1 MNISRQTFALV
12 ALVLLVGYAVM
23 GLEQTANR
31 ETLPNKVTVTYWSG
45 WTGDEAETQRKV
57 IRDFNNSQDKIF
69 VKFLSISGLR
79 SKALLSINGGMP
91 PDIFHTEET
100 DIASFADANALED
113 LLPMATRDGIK
124 RSDYIPIYWD
134 LLSYDGKLCG
144 MPMTPVSTAMHYN
157 RKFLPPN
164 VQNASQAPKTIE
176 ELDALVDKISKKR
189 PDGSL
194 ELAGFL
200 PGEPGWWKWAWGYF
214 FGGKLY
220 DEKTQKL
227 TINSPENIR
236 AFDWVGSYA
245 KRFGVSQVQ
254 TFQSGFGNF
263 ASPQNAFMGNKV
275 ASVLQ
280 GVWMANFIHLF
291 NPKMDWFAA
300 PFPIPSNR
308 PDLEGA
314 NVVGI
319 DAILIPKGA
328 KHVDA
333 AWEFIRY
340 QQTQK
345 AMEKLC
351 AGQSKHSP
359 LAKVSEE
366 FFQLHSNKEI
376 RLFDRL
382 ARSKNPITAPKLGI
396 WPQIA
401 DELSN
406 ALTEINLGKKP
417 ASQSLTEVQNR
428 MQPMLDKYLIYV
440 GKKKP

>member
-1 MNISRQTFALV
+1 MTLI
-12 ALVLLVGYAVM
+12 LLVGYAVM

-214 FGGKLY
+214 FGGRLY
-220 DEKTQKL
+220 EEKTQKL

-300 PFPIPSNR
+300 PFPIPSDR

-366 FFQLHSNKEI
+366 FFQRHSNKEI

-396 WPQIA
+396 WPQVA

-406 ALTEINLGKKP
+406 ALTEINLGKKSS
-417 ASQSLTEVQNR
+417 SQALTEVQNR
-428 MQPMLDKYLIYV
+428 MQPLLDKYLIYV
-440 GKKKP
+440 GKKKQ